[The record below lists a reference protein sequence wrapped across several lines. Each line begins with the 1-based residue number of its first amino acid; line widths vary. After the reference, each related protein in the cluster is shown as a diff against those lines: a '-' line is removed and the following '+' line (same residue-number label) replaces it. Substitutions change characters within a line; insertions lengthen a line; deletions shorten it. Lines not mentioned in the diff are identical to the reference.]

1 MSDAIPPVE
10 AEQPELEGTGE
21 EASDDFKD
29 YPLDS
34 VFVRTENRSVQS
46 VIDRIHAGRYV
57 LDPDFQRDFVWE
69 LEKQSKLIESCI
81 IRIPLPVFYVAE
93 AADGRIMVVDGL
105 QRLTT
110 FERYLSDKFALT
122 GLGRVAGKVKQEFD
136 GKRFSEL
143 PIALQERIQDTQ
155 LVMYILDAK
164 APEKAKLDIFER
176 VNSGTMLTRQ
186 QMRNAIFNGAGT
198 RWLRDTASSP
208 LFIDATGHSLDPKT
222 MRDRE
227 IINRFCAFRLI
238 GRKSYTSGDMDTFL
252 AEGLR
257 LLTDLSDKQREDLRE
272 GFDRALRLNR
282 ELFGAHAFRRS
293 LAQNDPHARRTP
305 LNVSLFET
313 CTVTMSG
320 LPTDI
325 SDHVRHRLKV
335 ELPRLLE
342 DEEFF
347 RSITY
352 STNSSIP
359 VQKRFA
365 AMEDLVSKVVESK

>member
-1 MSDAIPPVE
+1 MSDTTASADTAV
-10 AEQPELEGTGE
+10 QELEGTGE
-21 EASDDFKD
+21 DDSSDFKD

-46 VIDRIHAGRYV
+46 VIERIRAGRYV

-69 LEKQSKLIESCI
+69 LDKQSKLIESCI

-93 AADGRIMVVDGL
+93 ATDGRIMVVDGL

-110 FERYLSDKFALT
+110 FDRYLSDKFALT
-122 GLGRVAGKVKQEFD
+122 GLGRVAGKVKHEFD

-164 APEKAKLDIFER
+164 APERAKLDIFER

-198 RWLRDTASSP
+198 RWLRDAAHSS
-208 LFIDATGHSLDPKT
+208 LFVAATGHSLDPKS

-227 IINRFCAFRLI
+227 IVNRFCAFRLI
-238 GRKSYTSGDMDTFL
+238 GRKGYTGGDMDTFL

-257 LLTDLSDKQREDLRE
+257 RLTNLPDNQRAELRE
-272 GFDRALRLNR
+272 GFERALQLNR
-282 ELFGAHAFRRS
+282 DLFGAHAFRRS
-293 LAQNDPHARRTP
+293 LALNDLSTRRTP

-313 CTVTMSG
+313 CTVTMFDLPAALSEAGRQALKKG
-320 LPTDI
+320 LTD
-325 SDHVRHRLKV
+325 
-335 ELPRLLE
+335 LLE
-342 DEEFF
+342 DGEFY

-359 VQKRFA
+359 VQRRFS
-365 AMEDLVSKVVESK
+365 AMEQLVGKVALTR

>member
-1 MSDAIPPVE
+1 MSDTTAPAD
-10 AEQPELEGTGE
+10 AEQLDLEGTGE
-21 EASDDFKD
+21 DDSSDFKD

-34 VFVRTENRSVQS
+34 VFIRTENRTVQS
-46 VIDRIHAGRYV
+46 VVERIRAGRYV

-69 LEKQSKLIESCI
+69 IEKQSRLIESCI

-93 AADGRIMVVDGL
+93 ATDGRIMVVDGL

-110 FERYLSDKFALT
+110 FDRYLSDRFALT
-122 GLGRVAGKVKQEFD
+122 GLGRVAGRVKQEFD

-143 PIALQERIQDTQ
+143 PILLQERIQDTQ

-198 RWLRDTASSP
+198 RWLRDVAQSS
-208 LFIDATGHSLDPKT
+208 LFVAATGHSLDPKT

-238 GRKSYTSGDMDTFL
+238 GHKAYTGGDMDAFL

-257 LLTDLSDKQREDLRE
+257 RLTNLTDDQRAELRD
-272 GFDRALRLNR
+272 GFDRALHLNGD
-282 ELFGAHAFRRS
+282 LFGAHAFRRS
-293 LAQNDPHARRTP
+293 LAQNDPNARRTP

-313 CTVTMSG
+313 CTVTMFD
-320 LPTDI
+320 LPADL
-325 SDHVRHRLKV
+325 SKV
-335 ELPRLLE
+335 ERQQLKKGLTDLLE
-342 DEEFF
+342 DEDFY

-359 VQKRFA
+359 VQKRFQ
-365 AMEDLVSKVVESK
+365 AMEHLVGKVMWHS

>member
-1 MSDAIPPVE
+1 MSSMTAPAD

-21 EASDDFKD
+21 DVSGDFED

-34 VFVRTENRSVQS
+34 VFVRTETRTVQS
-46 VIDRIHAGRYV
+46 VVDRIHAGRYV

-69 LEKQSKLIESCI
+69 IEKQSKLIESCI

-93 AADGRIMVVDGL
+93 ATDGRIMVVDGL

-110 FERYLSDKFALT
+110 FDRYLSNKFALT

-136 GKRFSEL
+136 GKRFSQL
-143 PIALQERIQDTQ
+143 PISLQERIQDTQ

-186 QMRNAIFNGAGT
+186 QMRNAIFNGPGT
-198 RWLRDTASSP
+198 RWLRDVAQSSLFVSAS
-208 LFIDATGHSLDPKT
+208 GHSLDPKT

-238 GRKSYTSGDMDTFL
+238 GRKAYTSGDMDAFL

-257 LLTDLSDKQREDLRE
+257 RLTNLTDEKRDAMHN
-272 GFDRALRLNR
+272 GFNRALSLNLD
-282 ELFGAHAFRRS
+282 LFGAHAFRRS
-293 LAQNDPHARRTP
+293 LAQNDPSARRTP

-313 CTVTMSG
+313 CTVTMFD
-320 LPTDI
+320 LPADL
-325 SDHVRHRLKV
+325 SEAARQLLK
-335 ELPRLLE
+335 EGMTRLLE
-342 DEEFF
+342 DEDFY

-359 VQKRFA
+359 VQKRFQ
-365 AMEDLVSKVVESK
+365 AMERLVGEVMLFV